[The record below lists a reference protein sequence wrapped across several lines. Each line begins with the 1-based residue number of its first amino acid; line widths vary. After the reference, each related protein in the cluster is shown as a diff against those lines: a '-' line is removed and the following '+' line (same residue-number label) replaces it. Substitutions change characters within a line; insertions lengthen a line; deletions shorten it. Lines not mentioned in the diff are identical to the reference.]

1 LYTLYGLTK
10 GVAGDGAARSAA
22 EGGEG
27 GAGRG
32 ALAVAE
38 DAALR
43 VAGAQEAIQRDTFHL
58 LSSGLVFLSFLCL
71 HPIMALS
78 RYIFAAVLA
87 LLPFRAGA

>member
-1 LYTLYGLTK
+1 
-10 GVAGDGAARSAA
+10 
-22 EGGEG
+22 
-27 GAGRG
+27 
-32 ALAVAE
+32 VAE

-58 LSSGLVFLSFLCL
+58 LSSGLVFLSFPVLQL

>member
-1 LYTLYGLTK
+1 M
-10 GVAGDGAARSAA
+10 AGDGAARSAA

-43 VAGAQEAIQRDTFHL
+43 VAGAQEAIQRDTFHV
-58 LSSGLVFLSFLCL
+58 LSLGLVFLTRTSIPFHYSRVCASFV
-71 HPIMALS
+71 MTLS